1 MVVRVLVVDD
11 SSFFRR
17 RVTEMLESDPRIKVI
32 GAAEN
37 GSEAVQ
43 KAGRLKPDVITMDIE
58 MPMMDGITAT
68 KRILAQQ
75 RVSILMFSS
84 LTTEGAQATLDALE
98 AGALDFLP
106 KRFEDIS
113 SDKETARRSLCDK
126 VVAVA
131 RQAAGRFGYHAPT
144 SNVTQ
149 APTGARPGL
158 PPSQP
163 RLTPGPAGHRPASA
177 PPIHVSTHV
186 NTTKGQFKLV
196 LIGTSTGGPIALQ
209 KVLSQVPK
217 DFAAPIVLVQHMPG
231 SFTTAFAQR
240 LNSLCAIEVREAQDG
255 DELKPG
261 LALLAPG
268 GKQMELERRAGK
280 LVVRIKESDAGQNY
294 KPCVDITFRSAVK
307 IEPRKT
313 LAIVLTGMGADGC
326 EGSKLLKANGAV
338 VWAQNEQTCV
348 VYGMPHAVVEAGV
361 ADSVLSVD
369 DIGLNLAQ
377 RA

>member
-11 SSFFRR
+11 STFFRR

-37 GSEAVQ
+37 GAEAV
-43 KAGRLKPDVITMDIE
+43 KKSSRLKPDVITMDIE
-58 MPMMDGITAT
+58 MPLMDGITAT
-68 KRILAQQ
+68 KRILASQ

-98 AGALDFLP
+98 AGAVDFLP

-113 SDKETARRSLCDK
+113 TDKEVAKRQLCEK
-126 VVAVA
+126 VIAVA
-131 RQAAGRFGYHAPT
+131 RQASHRLGYHPQAGHM
-144 SNVTQ
+144 TQ
-149 APTGARPGL
+149 SHTTGRPAIQS
-158 PPSQP
+158 SQP
-163 RLTPGPAGHRPASA
+163 TLSPGSRPVVSHHD
-177 PPIHVSTHV
+177 HVTTHV
-186 NTTKGQFKLV
+186 ATKKGQFRLV

-209 KVLSQVPK
+209 KVLTQVPK
-217 DFAAPIVLVQHMPG
+217 GFAAPIVLVQHMPG

-240 LNSLCAIEVREAQDG
+240 LNSMCDIEVREAQDG

-268 GKQMELERRAGK
+268 GKQMEMERRVGK
-280 LVVRIKESDAGQNY
+280 MIVRIKEAQVGQNY
-294 KPCVDITFRSAVK
+294 KPCVDVTFRSAVK
-307 IEPRKT
+307 IEPLKT
-313 LAIVLTGMGADGC
+313 LAIILTGMGTDGC
-326 EGSKLLKANGAV
+326 EGCKALKASGAT

-348 VYGMPHAVVEAGV
+348 VFGMPAAVVEAGV
-361 ADSVLSVD
+361 ADSVLAID

>member
-11 SSFFRR
+11 STFFRR

-32 GAAEN
+32 GTAEN

-43 KAGRLKPDVITMDIE
+43 KSSRLKPDVITMDIE
-58 MPMMDGITAT
+58 MPVMDGITAT
-68 KRILAQQ
+68 KRILASQ

-98 AGALDFLP
+98 AGAVDFLP

-113 SDKETARRSLCDK
+113 TDKEVAKRQLCEK
-126 VVAVA
+126 VIVVA
-131 RQAAGRFGYHAPT
+131 RQAANRMGYHSP
-144 SNVTQ
+144 VGDFTQ
-149 APTGARPGL
+149 PRIGARPAIQPGHSRL
-158 PPSQP
+158 VPGTASSRATVSQH
-163 RLTPGPAGHRPASA
+163 G
-177 PPIHVSTHV
+177 HV
-186 NTTKGQFKLV
+186 NTKKGQFKLV
-196 LIGTSTGGPIALQ
+196 LIGTSTGGPVALQ
-209 KVLSQVPK
+209 KVLTQVPK

-240 LNSLCAIEVREAQDG
+240 LNSMCAIEVREAQDG

-268 GKQMELERRAGK
+268 GKQMEVDRRGGK
-280 LVVRIKESDAGQNY
+280 LLVRIKEAQTEQNY

-307 IEPRKT
+307 IEPIKT
-313 LAIVLTGMGADGC
+313 LAIILTGMGADGC
-326 EGSKLLKANGAV
+326 EGCRALKAGGATI
-338 VWAQNEQTCV
+338 WAQNEQTSV
-348 VYGMPHAVVEAGV
+348 VYGMPAAVVEAGV
-361 ADSVLSVD
+361 ADSVLAID
-369 DIGLNLAQ
+369 DIGSNLAN

>member
-43 KAGRLKPDVITMDIE
+43 KASRLKPDVITMDIE

-68 KRILAQQ
+68 KRILAVQ
-75 RVSILMFSS
+75 RASILMFSS

-98 AGALDFLP
+98 AGAVDFLP

-113 SDKETARRSLCDK
+113 TDKETAKRQLCEK
-126 VVAVA
+126 VIVIA
-131 RQAAGRFGYHAPT
+131 RQASNRLGYHSTAGNLTQTKLGTRPAIPT
-144 SNVTQ
+144 
-149 APTGARPGL
+149 
-158 PPSQP
+158 QP
-163 RLTPGPAGHRPASA
+163 RISPGVAHQRTPSNQ
-177 PPIHVSTHV
+177 V
-186 NTTKGQFKLV
+186 NTKKGQFKLI

-240 LNSLCAIEVREAQDG
+240 LNSMCAIEVREARDG

-268 GKQMELERRAGK
+268 GKQMEVERRVGK
-280 LVVRIKESDAGQNY
+280 MFVRIKEAQTGENY

-307 IEPRKT
+307 IEPLKT
-313 LAIVLTGMGADGC
+313 LAIILTGMGADGC
-326 EGSKLLKANGAV
+326 EGCKALKGGGAT

-348 VYGMPHAVVEAGV
+348 VYGMPAAVVEAGI
-361 ADSVLSVD
+361 ADSVLAID
-369 DIGLNLAQ
+369 EIGTNLAQ